1 MKTGIVFEGGAFRTI
16 FPAVLWMHFRSGYYA
31 GLYDWC
37 ICRCSLRCFLR
48 FQTKRRNLQILL
60 DYRDDKRYMSM
71 HNMSDKT
78 NRSVYGLEFAYDT
91 IPNKL
96 VPFDYDTF
104 NAWDGEFYAVVTNVL
119 TGKPEYMRYTT
130 EDRTNKLLQ
139 ATCAL
144 LPFSHIFT

>member
-16 FPAVLWMHFRSGYYA
+16 FSCGVMDAFLDRDIMPDYMIGVSAGAAYGVSYA
-31 GLYDWC
+31 S
-37 ICRCSLRCFLR
+37 R
-48 FQTKRRNLQILL
+48 QKRRNLQILL

-71 HNMSDKT
+71 HNMTDKT

-104 NAWDGEFYAVVTNVL
+104 NAWGGEFYAVVNRKTGIYALYNRGPHQQAASGNVCA
-119 TGKPEYMRYTT
+119 PCPFPIY
-130 EDRTNKLLQ
+130 LLK
-139 ATCAL
+139 
-144 LPFSHIFT
+144 